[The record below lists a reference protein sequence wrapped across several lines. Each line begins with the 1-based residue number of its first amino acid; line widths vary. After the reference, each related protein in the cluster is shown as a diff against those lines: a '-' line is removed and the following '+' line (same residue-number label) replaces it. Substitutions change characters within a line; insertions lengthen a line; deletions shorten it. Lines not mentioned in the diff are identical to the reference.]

1 MDRCGADG
9 TRRRLGGSL
18 PTHSTAGRGA
28 VSQCGVFGR
37 EPIPV
42 HGARKTLL
50 YMNMEREEIEKHI
63 KILKEFEKKLNHYH
77 RSVQS
82 FTGKKKTEAKDE
94 YYKEQLSARNYISM
108 NLRDFIFNEKRSDN
122 DINLWMS
129 ELPVSTDV
137 YDIKK
142 RLIKKLETM

>member
-1 MDRCGADG
+1 
-9 TRRRLGGSL
+9 
-18 PTHSTAGRGA
+18 
-28 VSQCGVFGR
+28 
-37 EPIPV
+37 
-42 HGARKTLL
+42 
-50 YMNMEREEIEKHI
+50 MEREEIEKHI
-63 KILKEFEKKLNHYH
+63 KIFEKKLNHYH

-94 YYKEQLSARNYISM
+94 YYKEQLFARNYISM
-108 NLRDFIFNEKRSDN
+108 NLRDFIFNEKRLDN

-137 YDIKK
+137 YDIKE

>member
-1 MDRCGADG
+1 
-9 TRRRLGGSL
+9 
-18 PTHSTAGRGA
+18 
-28 VSQCGVFGR
+28 
-37 EPIPV
+37 
-42 HGARKTLL
+42 
-50 YMNMEREEIEKHI
+50 MEREEIEKHI

-137 YDIKK
+137 YDIKE
-142 RLIKKLETM
+142 RLIKKIETM